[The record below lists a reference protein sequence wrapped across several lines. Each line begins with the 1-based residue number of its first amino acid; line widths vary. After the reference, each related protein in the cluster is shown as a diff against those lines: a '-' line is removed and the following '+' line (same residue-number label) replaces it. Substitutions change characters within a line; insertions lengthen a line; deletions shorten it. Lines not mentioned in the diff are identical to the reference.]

1 MRGGHGLGAHA
12 RRTAGTAPTW
22 GTGLLLRRGLALALT
37 LAISL
42 PLGLLCARRKDGIID
57 NLVKQCWDA
66 LEARELIKVTVL
78 NTAPFETT
86 RAACDELCERVH
98 AEGVQVIG
106 NRFCIY
112 RQARENSRIRLEDL

>member
-1 MRGGHGLGAHA
+1 M
-12 RRTAGTAPTW
+12 TAKQRAK
-22 GTGLLLRRGLALALT
+22 LRAMCNTMEPILHIG
-37 LAISL
+37 
-42 PLGLLCARRKDGIID
+42 KDGITE

-98 AEGVQVIG
+98 AEGVQGIG